1 MNHIPFLLATASA
14 VFTPFCAA
22 ACPAFPDGR
31 LSGHMAVPSSVK
43 YEANTAAEN
52 EADTLRQYEID
63 EAVVVASP
71 KETSSFNKQPV
82 SVTLFS
88 KAALQRIDAQSIKS
102 MANFAPNFFMSNYG
116 SRLSSAVYIRGI
128 GSRINT
134 PAVGLYVDNIPY
146 VDKSAYDF
154 SFLDVTRVDVLR
166 GPQGTLYGRF
176 LSPPLGRDCAFSG
189 WFLRRR
195 KRILPQPHNGA
206 QGRRFFC
213 RRRKSALRLETFRRF
228 AR

>member
-22 ACPAFPDGR
+22 ACLALPDGR
-31 LSGHMAVPSSVK
+31 LSECMALPLGVK
-43 YEANTAAEN
+43 YEANAATEN
-52 EADTLRQYEID
+52 EIDTLRQYEID

-134 PAVGLYVDNIPY
+134 PAIGLYVDNIPY
-146 VDKSAYDF
+146 VDKSAYDL

-166 GPQGTLYGRF
+166 GPQGTLYGRNSMGG
-176 LSPPLGRDCAFSG
+176 LCAFS
-189 WFLRRR
+189 RPTPSPT
-195 KRILPQPHNGA
+195 KAP
-206 QGRRFFC
+206 
-213 RRRKSALRLETFRRF
+213 T
-228 AR
+228 

>member
-88 KAALQRIDAQSIKS
+88 KAALQRIDAQ
-102 MANFAPNFFMSNYG
+102 
-116 SRLSSAVYIRGI
+116 
-128 GSRINT
+128 
-134 PAVGLYVDNIPY
+134 
-146 VDKSAYDF
+146 
-154 SFLDVTRVDVLR
+154 
-166 GPQGTLYGRF
+166 
-176 LSPPLGRDCAFSG
+176 RD
-189 WFLRRR
+189 
-195 KRILPQPHNGA
+195 
-206 QGRRFFC
+206 
-213 RRRKSALRLETFRRF
+213 RKSVV
-228 AR
+228 